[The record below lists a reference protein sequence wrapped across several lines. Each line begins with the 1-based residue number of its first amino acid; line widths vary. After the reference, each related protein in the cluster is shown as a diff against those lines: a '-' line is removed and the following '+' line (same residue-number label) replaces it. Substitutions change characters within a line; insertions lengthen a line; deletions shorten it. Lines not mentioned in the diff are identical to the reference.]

1 MEQAVIRPQARI
13 KGAQMTDTAIKEA
26 EQTERAYEID
36 NTLIEAVLDAVTVG
50 DRDRLVALLE
60 PFHAADIADLYEQIN
75 TKERMAF
82 TALWGKDFDG
92 EVLAE
97 IDEGLLDEVFEGL
110 SDEVVSEAVREL
122 DTDDV
127 VDLIEDL
134 DEPQQE
140 RILGA
145 LDTSDRVAVE
155 QALQYPDDSAGRLMQ
170 RELVMAPDHWTVGE
184 AIDYLRKEIDLP
196 DQFYDV
202 VMVDPRLTPVGKVPL
217 SSLMSSTRETKM
229 SDIMD
234 EEFRTI
240 PVLQSQED
248 VAYAFN
254 QYNMVSAPVV
264 DADNRLVGVI
274 TIDDAMEVLDEHAE
288 EDIKRLAGVGDE
300 SLINNIRSTTMRRF
314 PWLAVNLLTSIFA
327 SMVIA
332 QFADTIDALVA
343 LAVLMPIVASMGGN
357 AGTQTLTVVVRAMAT
372 KDLTSANTGRVI
384 RRELGVGLLNG
395 LIFAVIIAVVGY
407 YWYGLPLL
415 GLVLG
420 IAMVGNLVVA
430 GLAGILVP
438 IGLDKVGIDPALASG
453 AFVTTVTDI
462 VGFFAFLGLAAVL
475 LL

>member
-1 MEQAVIRPQARI
+1 
-13 KGAQMTDTAIKEA
+13 MTDQVILEA
-26 EQTERAYEID
+26 EQSDHAYQID
-36 NTLIEAVLDAVTVG
+36 GALIDTLLDAIEIG
-50 DRDRLVALLE
+50 DRDALVALLE
-60 PFHAADIADLYEQIN
+60 PFHAADIADLFEQISAKDR
-75 TKERMAF
+75 TAL
-82 TALWGKDFDG
+82 TALWGEGFDG
-92 EVLAE
+92 EILAE
-97 IDEGLLDEVFEGL
+97 IDEGLLDDVIEDL
-110 SDEVVSEAVREL
+110 PDEVVAEAVRDM

-140 RILGA
+140 RILDV
-145 LDTSDRVAVE
+145 LETTDRVAVE
-155 QALQYPDDSAGRLMQ
+155 QALQYPEDSAGRLMQ
-170 RELVMAPDHWTVGE
+170 RELVMAPDYWTVGE
-184 AIDYLRKEIDLP
+184 AIDYLRGEIDLP

-202 VMVDPRLTPVGKVPL
+202 VMVDARLTPVGKVPL
-217 SSLMSSTRETKM
+217 SSLMSSPRETKLT
-229 SDIMD
+229 DIMD

-274 TIDDAMEVLDEHAE
+274 TMDDAMEVLDDHAE

-300 SLINNIRSTTMRRF
+300 SLIDNIWSTTGRRF
-314 PWLAVNLLTSIFA
+314 PWLAVNLLTSILA
-327 SMVIA
+327 SIVIA

-357 AGTQTLTVVVRAMAT
+357 AGTQTLTVIVRAMAT
-372 KDLTSANTGRVI
+372 KDLTSANASRVI

-395 LIFAVIIAVVGY
+395 LIFAGVIGVVGF
-407 YWYGLPLL
+407 YWYGLPML
-415 GLVLG
+415 GIVLG
-420 IAMVGNLVVA
+420 VAMVGNLVVA

-438 IGLDKVGIDPALASG
+438 IGLDKIGIDPALASG

-462 VGFFAFLGLAAVL
+462 VGFFAFLGLAAVFL
-475 LL
+475 L

>member
-1 MEQAVIRPQARI
+1 
-13 KGAQMTDTAIKEA
+13 MTDEAIIEV
-26 EQTERAYEID
+26 EQYYNAYEID
-36 NTLIEAVLDAVTVG
+36 SALIEAVLEAVEASDQDA
-50 DRDRLVALLE
+50 LVALLE
-60 PFHAADIADLYEQIN
+60 PFHAADIADLYEQISP
-75 TKERMAF
+75 KERTAF

-97 IDEGLLDEVFEGL
+97 IDEGLLDDVFEDL
-110 SDEVVSEAVREL
+110 SDEVVTEAFRDM

-134 DEPQQE
+134 AEPQQE
-140 RILGA
+140 RILGT
-145 LDTSDRVAVE
+145 LDMPDRVAVE
-155 QALQYPDDSAGRLMQ
+155 QALQYPEDSAGRLMQ
-170 RELVMAPDHWTVGE
+170 RELVMAPDFWTVGE
-184 AIDYLRKEIDLP
+184 AIDYLRQEADLP

-202 VMVDPRLTPVGKVPL
+202 VMVDARLSPVGKVPL
-217 SSLMSSTRETKM
+217 SSLMSSARETKLT
-229 SDIMD
+229 DIMD

-264 DADNRLVGVI
+264 DVDNRLVGVI
-274 TIDDAMEVLDEHAE
+274 TMDDAMEILDDHAE

-300 SLINNIRSTTMRRF
+300 SLIDNIWSTTGRRF
-314 PWLAVNLLTSIFA
+314 PWLAVNLLTSILA
-327 SMVIA
+327 SIVIA
-332 QFADTIDALVA
+332 QFAETIDALIA

-372 KDLTSANTGRVI
+372 KDLTSANAGRVI

-395 LIFAVIIAVVGY
+395 LLFAGVIGLVGY
-407 YWYGLPLL
+407 YWYGLPML
-415 GLVLG
+415 GVVLG
-420 IAMVGNLVVA
+420 VAMIGNLVVA

-438 IGLDKVGIDPALASG
+438 ISLDKIGIDPALASG

-462 VGFFAFLGLAAVL
+462 VGFFAFLGLAAMCL
-475 LL
+475 L

>member
-1 MEQAVIRPQARI
+1 MS
-13 KGAQMTDTAIKEA
+13 DTAIIET
-26 EQTERAYEID
+26 EQSERAYEID
-36 NTLIEAVLDAVTVG
+36 GALIGAVLHAVDTG
-50 DRDRLVALLE
+50 DRDALVELLE
-60 PFHAADIADLYEQIN
+60 PFHAADIADLFEQISVR
-75 TKERMAF
+75 ERSAF

-97 IDEGLLDEVFEGL
+97 MDEGLLDQVFEGL
-110 SDEVVSEAVREL
+110 SDEMVLEAVKDLE
-122 DTDDV
+122 TDDV

-140 RILGA
+140 RVLEA
-145 LDTSDRVAVE
+145 LETSDRVAVE
-155 QALQYPDDSAGRLMQ
+155 QALQYPEDSAGRLMQ
-170 RELVMAPDHWTVGE
+170 RELVMAPTHWTVGQ

-217 SSLMSSTRETKM
+217 YSLMSATRNTKM

-274 TIDDAMEVLDEHAE
+274 TMDDAMEVLDEHAE

-300 SLINNIRSTTMRRF
+300 SLTDNIWSTTRQRF
-314 PWLAVNLLTSIFA
+314 PWLAVNLLTSILA
-327 SMVIA
+327 SIVIA
-332 QFADTIDALVA
+332 QFADTIDAIVA

-357 AGTQTLTVVVRAMAT
+357 AGTQTLTVTVRALAT
-372 KDLTSANTGRVI
+372 KDLTPANAGRVI
-384 RRELGVGLLNG
+384 RRELSVGLLNG
-395 LIFAVIIAVVGY
+395 LIFAVIIGLVGY
-407 YWYGLPLL
+407 YWYGLPML
-415 GLVLG
+415 GVVLG
-420 IAMVGNLVVA
+420 IAMIGNLIVA

-462 VGFFAFLGLAAVL
+462 VGFLAFLGLAATL